1 MYMNNQKWRLIY
13 MYIYMCVDISYVHIF
28 FQNVI
33 FIVVNLKLDVEQYIY
48 IYFFIT
54 ISFRLTM
61 INFTLSEY
69 ICIHTYIYTL
79 CFAVILTLYRIFII
93 VRYFDI
99 LLLYK
104 KYIAS
109 RYIFNSVLSIS

>member
-1 MYMNNQKWRLIY
+1 MYIY
-13 MYIYMCVDISYVHIF
+13 MYIYF
-28 FQNVI
+28 ENVK
-33 FIVVNLKLDVEQYIY
+33 FIVFNLKLDVEQYI
-48 IYFFIT
+48 IFFTT

-69 ICIHTYIYTL
+69 ICIQTYIYTL
-79 CFAVILTLYRIFII
+79 CFAVILALYRIFII